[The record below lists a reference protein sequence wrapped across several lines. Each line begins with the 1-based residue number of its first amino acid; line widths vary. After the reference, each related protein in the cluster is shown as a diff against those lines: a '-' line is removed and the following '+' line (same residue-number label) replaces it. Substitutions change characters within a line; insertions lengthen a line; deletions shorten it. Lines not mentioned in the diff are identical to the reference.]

1 MSKGESGLE
10 IMWFHLECFL
20 FFQSTSLKTIN
31 HSVSQPNCSL
41 WKVSMQQAW
50 RAESPPRLVELGRL
64 VQLRTHLASPE
75 TWWCFKRSWSCL
87 YPCHEWAVPQ
97 HHRCDHTV
105 SVCGGSVRSQAGCC
119 FGADAEFLLSAFTQL
134 RAESWWWYY
143 EEEEPSHLLCKS
155 PSSPVC
161 IADILMH
168 QWRVHRVTSW
178 YLECLQLLT
187 RAAWSHMFWMVEF
200 PVDA

>member
-105 SVCGGSVRSQAGCC
+105 SVEEVSDLRQGAVLEQTLSFCYQPLHNWEQSHDGG
-119 FGADAEFLLSAFTQL
+119 TMKK
-134 RAESWWWYY
+134 
-143 EEEEPSHLLCKS
+143 KS
-155 PSSPVC
+155 PVICCVNLHPHLSVLLTSSCISGACTVSPVG
-161 IADILMH
+161 
-168 QWRVHRVTSW
+168 T
-178 YLECLQLLT
+178 
-187 RAAWSHMFWMVEF
+187 WSAYSCSHVRLGPICFEWWSSQ
-200 PVDA
+200 